1 RIFGIGAPVSA
12 TKSIFGETHATA
24 GLLSLISVICAFDG
38 EIPATQNVKSHR
50 GRIDLVT
57 ENPRKA
63 LVSNALISTYSYVGN
78 YNSVVI
84 GKYLN

>member
-1 RIFGIGAPVSA
+1 MPQNLSLG
-12 TKSIFGETHATA
+12 KLMQLQ

-50 GRIDLVT
+50 ERIDLVT
-57 ENPRKA
+57 ENARKTP
-63 LVSNALISTYSYVGN
+63 VSNALISTYSYGGN
-78 YNSVVI
+78 YNSIVI